1 MGAISTHPDT
11 ASPRAAP
18 HSRRDTTRLVLAA
31 SIGNALEWFDLTA
44 YGYFA
49 VQISKE
55 FFPSG
60 SDAVSLL
67 LAFGT
72 FGVSYLVRP
81 VGAIVLGAYAD
92 KAGRKA
98 SLLVSIMLM
107 MVGTF
112 MMAFWPNYN
121 AIGLAAPIGI
131 LCARLMQ
138 GFSVGGEF
146 GSSTAFLVEHDA
158 SRKGFLSSFQ
168 FSSQGVS
175 NLLGSLFGLVL
186 SVSLSAGDLQAWGW
200 RIPFLFG
207 LLIGP
212 VGLYI
217 RKRIDETPEF
227 VETKAVRAPAKELL
241 ASHKFD
247 LLLAIG
253 AVTLSTA
260 TNYLIVYMPTYAVK
274 SLGLPQSIGFLAA
287 VVAALV
293 LTLVAPLTGHWSDKV
308 GRIRIML
315 FVAIAALFTILPT
328 FMLLN
333 GYPTAAMMIAAL
345 AWIAIIKAG
354 YAGALPALMAEI
366 FPTQIRGTGMS
377 LAYNV
382 AVTVFGGFSP
392 FINSSL
398 IQLTGSN
405 LSPAFYIMMIA
416 VLTIA
421 TLVVLRRRGVAS

>member
-1 MGAISTHPDT
+1 
-11 ASPRAAP
+11 
-18 HSRRDTTRLVLAA
+18 
-31 SIGNALEWFDLTA
+31 
-44 YGYFA
+44 
-49 VQISKE
+49 
-55 FFPSG
+55 
-60 SDAVSLL
+60 
-67 LAFGT
+67 
-72 FGVSYLVRP
+72 
-81 VGAIVLGAYAD
+81 
-92 KAGRKA
+92 
-98 SLLVSIMLM
+98 
-107 MVGTF
+107 
-112 MMAFWPNYN
+112 
-121 AIGLAAPIGI
+121 
-131 LCARLMQ
+131 
-138 GFSVGGEF
+138 
-146 GSSTAFLVEHDA
+146 
-158 SRKGFLSSFQ
+158 
-168 FSSQGVS
+168 
-175 NLLGSLFGLVL
+175 
-186 SVSLSAGDLQAWGW
+186 
-200 RIPFLFG
+200 
-207 LLIGP
+207 
-212 VGLYI
+212 
-217 RKRIDETPEF
+217 
-227 VETKAVRAPAKELL
+227 
-241 ASHKFD
+241 
-247 LLLAIG
+247 
-253 AVTLSTA
+253 
-260 TNYLIVYMPTYAVK
+260 MPTYAVK

-293 LTLVAPLTGHWSDKV
+293 LTLIAPLTGHWSDKV

>member
-1 MGAISTHPDT
+1 
-11 ASPRAAP
+11 
-18 HSRRDTTRLVLAA
+18 VLAA

-81 VGAIVLGAYAD
+81 VGAVGLGAYAD

-107 MVGTF
+107 MIGTF

-121 AIGLAAPIGI
+121 TIGLAAPIGM

-175 NLLGSLFGLVL
+175 NLLGSLFGLIF
-186 SVSLSAGDLQAWGW
+186 SVSLAASDLQAWGW
-200 RIPFLFG
+200 RIPFSFRFVDRAGRPLHPRAHRRDAG
-207 LLIGP
+207 ICRDESRACTGE
-212 VGLYI
+212 GAICQSQI
-217 RKRIDETPEF
+217 RSAAGDRRGDTVHCHQLSHRLHADIRGEVARPAAIDR
-227 VETKAVRAPAKELL
+227 V
-241 ASHKFD
+241 S
-247 LLLAIG
+247 
-253 AVTLSTA
+253 S
-260 TNYLIVYMPTYAVK
+260 
-274 SLGLPQSIGFLAA
+274 A

-293 LTLVAPLTGHWSDKV
+293 LTFVAQLTGHWSDKI
-308 GRIRIML
+308 GRTSIMFL
-315 FVAIAALFTILPT
+315 VAIAAFFTILPT
-328 FMLLN
+328 FMFLN
-333 GYPTAAMMIAAL
+333 GHPTAAAMIAAL

-377 LAYNV
+377 LAYNI
-382 AVTVFGGFSP
+382 AVTIFGGFSP

-416 VLTIA
+416 ALSIV
-421 TLVVLRRRGVAS
+421 TLVILRRRGAAS

>member
-1 MGAISTHPDT
+1 MSAISTHPER
-11 ASPRAAP
+11 ASPTSAP
-18 HSRRDTTRLVLAA
+18 QSRRATTRLVLAA

-55 FFPSG
+55 FFPAG

-107 MVGTF
+107 MIGTLI
-112 MMAFWPNYN
+112 MALWPNYN
-121 AIGLAAPIGI
+121 SIGIAAPIGI

-175 NLLGSLFGLVL
+175 NLLGSLFGLIL
-186 SVSLSAGDLQAWGW
+186 SVTLSASALQAWGW

-217 RKRIDETPEF
+217 RRRIDETPEF
-227 VETKAVRAPAKELL
+227 VRAEAARAPAKELF
-241 ASHKFD
+241 SNHKLD

-287 VVAALV
+287 VGAALL
-293 LTLVAPLTGHWSDKV
+293 LTLIAPLTGHWSDKV

-315 FVAIAALFTILPT
+315 LVAVAALFTMLPT
-328 FMLLN
+328 FAILN
-333 GYPTAAMMIAAL
+333 AHPTAAVMIAAL

-366 FPTQIRGTGMS
+366 FPTQIRGVGMS

-382 AVTVFGGFSP
+382 AVTIFGGFSP

-398 IQLTGSN
+398 IELTGSN

-416 VLTIA
+416 ALSIA
-421 TLVVLRRRGVAS
+421 TLLILRQRGTAS